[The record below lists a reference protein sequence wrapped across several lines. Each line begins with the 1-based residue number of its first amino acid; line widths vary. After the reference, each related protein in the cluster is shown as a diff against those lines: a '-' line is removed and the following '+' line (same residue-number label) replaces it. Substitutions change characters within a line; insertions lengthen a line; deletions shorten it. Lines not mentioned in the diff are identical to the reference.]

1 MSVRPALPLLQFL
14 AAICR
19 RGRRRRKESIS
30 PFCQL
35 HYVQRRGREEE
46 FKRRRVSGANGDIL
60 TFRRGMWTKRKP
72 FLQHMN
78 RSDFPK
84 DVIFQQ
90 KRPKGASCVCVC
102 VCVPVS
108 VLPDRPGF
116 ALPGNY
122 QSDGNLLFLK
132 PGLPRDSGRR
142 RL

>member
-1 MSVRPALPLLQFL
+1 MVRCPYVRPALPLLQFL

-19 RGRRRRKESIS
+19 RWRRRRKESIS

-35 HYVQRRGREEE
+35 QRRGERDRGRIQERAFHADMEEE
-46 FKRRRVSGANGDIL
+46 GWG
-60 TFRRGMWTKRKP
+60 TKWKP
-72 FLQHMN
+72 FLPHMN

-90 KRPKGASCVCVC
+90 KRPKEVLCVC

-108 VLPDRPGF
+108 VPPDRPGF

-132 PGLPRDSGRR
+132 PWLPTDSGRR
-142 RL
+142 L